1 MSTTPTP
8 RVQLSVDTAVNRDPS
23 NSPVSPF
30 PAPLSRHDTSHDTSH
45 AHFVKDAGWDIL
57 KHRPHKTLF
66 HWARAL
72 GATALA
78 RIWPILLFTGGWSTM
93 VVLVNLKTSVPFHFP
108 NTMITVLGV
117 LLGLTLS
124 YRTSSA
130 YEKYSEGRRQWANI
144 THASRTWARTV
155 WFHSQGPDSCVPV
168 PPEDPD
174 ERAKDEAKA
183 VLEKKT
189 SVRMALG
196 FAVAMKHYLRGEEGV
211 HYSDL
216 YPLVSFIPSLGLPS
230 GMAGADATLGQL
242 PSLSAHDHGQHHH
255 VELQRAENVPR
266 FRFSDTWI
274 ARWVRRVFRPRKEA
288 ARRAQKRQSSAD
300 ELDDAELG
308 ELGAQV
314 GRQNIPLE
322 VTVYMSMYLAALQRR
337 KTLDVPT
344 TNMLFGAINQ
354 LTDALANLERI
365 LTTPIPWSFN
375 AHIWEVSWIYCL
387 ALPFQLYAS
396 NFKWIT
402 VPATVVTTYIVMG
415 YASIAEEIENPFGY
429 DKNDLN
435 LGYFCREIIAKELD
449 AITSTPFR
457 DPSDWMFST
466 LNRPLG
472 VWQPNA
478 VKLADTSISE
488 LRGRL
493 ARGSVSWVPPS
504 RKESLVS
511 EPASIA

>member
-1 MSTTPTP
+1 MSTTQGRRTP
-8 RVQLSVDTAVNRDPS
+8 RVALSLDTAVPAGDDA
-23 NSPVSPF
+23 PVTPF
-30 PAPLSRHDTSHDTSH
+30 PAPLSRHDTSHASSH
-45 AHFVKDAGWDIL
+45 AHFVKDAGWDVL
-57 KHRPHKTLF
+57 KHRPHKTLL
-66 HWARAL
+66 HWVRVV

-78 RIWPILLFTGGWSTM
+78 RIWPILLFTGAWSTM
-93 VVLVNLKTSVPFHFP
+93 VVLVNLKTSVSLEFP

-130 YEKYSEGRRQWANI
+130 YEKYSDGRRQWANI

-155 WFHSQGPDSCVPV
+155 WFHCPDRCVPD
-168 PPEDPD
+168 PPADPD

-189 SVRMALG
+189 AVRLALG
-196 FAVAMKHYLRGEEGV
+196 FAVAVKHYLRGEEGV

-216 YPLVSFIPSLGLPS
+216 YPLVSFIPSLSMPS
-230 GMAGADATLGQL
+230 GMAGGAATLGGDL
-242 PSLSAHDHGQHHH
+242 PSLSARDH
-255 VELQRAENVPR
+255 VELHRAENVPR
-266 FRFSDTWI
+266 TRLRDTCAGGWVARLRPAPKGEKVEPDSD
-274 ARWVRRVFRPRKEA
+274 V
-288 ARRAQKRQSSAD
+288 
-300 ELDDAELG
+300 
-308 ELGAQV
+308 ELGASLAL
-314 GRQNIPLE
+314 GGHGGGQNIPLE
-322 VTVYMSMYLAALQRR
+322 ITVYMSMYLAALQRR
-337 KTLDVPT
+337 KVLDVPT
-344 TNMLFGAINQ
+344 TNALFAAINS
-354 LTDALANLERI
+354 LTDALVNLERI

-435 LGYFCREIIAKELD
+435 LGYFCREIIAKELE

-457 DPSDWMFST
+457 DPSEWMFSER
-466 LNRPLG
+466 NRPLG

-478 VKLADTSISE
+478 LKLANGSIGE

-493 ARGSVSWVPPS
+493 ARASVSYWEQS
-504 RKESLVS
+504 RKGSFVD
-511 EPASIA
+511 EPASMV